1 MIVDTKVLDKLKHFS
16 LNSYQAKLWTA
27 LLSRGVAT
35 AGELSDISN
44 VPRSRAYDVLESL
57 EKKGFIIMK
66 IGKPIKYIA
75 VPPAEVIKRVKKHVE
90 REALEETQK
99 IESLRGSQ
107 VLEDLQELYT
117 NGVEKVDPTE
127 LSASIR
133 GRNNLYNHLAELIDG
148 AQESVI
154 IATTSDGLIRKADAL
169 QRTLD
174 KAHKRGVAIKIAAPI
189 SKESTDAADLLKN
202 YGEVRDA
209 ELNSR
214 FIIADNKMITFMLTD
229 DSKLNASYDVGVH
242 VKSPFFV
249 QSISTL
255 FNEKWKNM
263 RQI

>member
-99 IESLRGSQ
+99 VESLKGSDI
-107 VLEDLQELYT
+107 LGELHALHT
-117 NGVEKVDPTE
+117 N
-127 LSASIR
+127 
-133 GRNNLYNHLAELIDG
+133 
-148 AQESVI
+148 
-154 IATTSDGLIRKADAL
+154 
-169 QRTLD
+169 
-174 KAHKRGVAIKIAAPI
+174 
-189 SKESTDAADLLKN
+189 
-202 YGEVRDA
+202 
-209 ELNSR
+209 
-214 FIIADNKMITFMLTD
+214 
-229 DSKLNASYDVGVH
+229 
-242 VKSPFFV
+242 
-249 QSISTL
+249 
-255 FNEKWKNM
+255 
-263 RQI
+263 